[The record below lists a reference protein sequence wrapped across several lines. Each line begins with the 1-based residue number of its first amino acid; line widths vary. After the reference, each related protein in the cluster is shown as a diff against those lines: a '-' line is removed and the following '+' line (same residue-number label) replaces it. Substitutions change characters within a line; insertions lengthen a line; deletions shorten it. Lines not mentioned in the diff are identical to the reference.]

1 MSSILSELTS
11 DELKKIRSFG
21 NAQTF
26 MPQQQLFT
34 EGDASDS
41 IYFIESGKVSI
52 YIDKFNSKE
61 ELQVLGAGACFGEMA
76 VFNNDTRTAS
86 AITLDETVLN
96 VISKDSFLKLMSAEQ
111 GISDKINALL
121 KIRNEELVLTEKLID
136 FTNMKDRNMHIGI
149 KGDPS
154 LRESAMTRERYV
166 SVVDKILP
174 QLVPKLEDMLLNRCV
189 YKIYIGFNNGEVR
202 VSTML
207 DPFSD
212 EFHSAIRLVDDV
224 YIERHFPKMDYEVKT
239 GKVRK
244 IYKMIHDDSYFSELP
259 VHLNKGFTRYFD
271 KWEPLSRDQI
281 TRCVSR
287 LNQLRDIPDYYVRNI
302 TISVIKDA
310 IHMQFNCD
318 GAHIVSTYGFE
329 NFMEENL

>member
-1 MSSILSELTS
+1 MSSILSELTT
-11 DELKKIRSFG
+11 DEFQKIRSFS
-21 NAQTF
+21 NAQSF
-26 MPQQQLFT
+26 QPNELLFS

-61 ELQVLGAGACFGEMA
+61 ELKVLGSGTYFGEMA

-86 AITLDETVLN
+86 AVTLEETTLN
-96 VISKDSFLKLMSAEQ
+96 ILSKDNFLKLMSSEQ
-111 GISDKINALL
+111 DIFLKINDLL
-121 KIRNEELVLTEKLID
+121 KSRNEELVLTEKLINITD
-136 FTNMKDRNMHIGI
+136 MKDRNMHIGI

-166 SVVDKILP
+166 SVVDNILP

-212 EFHSAIRLVDDV
+212 EFHPAIRLVDDV
-224 YIERHFPKMDYEVKT
+224 YIERHFPKMDYDEKT
-239 GKVRK
+239 
-244 IYKMIHDDSYFSELP
+244 KMIQMIYNRINGDSYFKDLP
-259 VHLNKGFTRYFD
+259 AHLNKGFTRYFEN
-271 KWEPLSRDQI
+271 WEPLSRDQI
-281 TRCVSR
+281 TRCITR
-287 LNQLRDIPDYYVRNI
+287 LSQLREIPDFYVRNI
-302 TISVIKDA
+302 TISIVKDA

-318 GAHIVSTYGFE
+318 GAHIVSTYGYEKFLE
-329 NFMEENL
+329 DNL